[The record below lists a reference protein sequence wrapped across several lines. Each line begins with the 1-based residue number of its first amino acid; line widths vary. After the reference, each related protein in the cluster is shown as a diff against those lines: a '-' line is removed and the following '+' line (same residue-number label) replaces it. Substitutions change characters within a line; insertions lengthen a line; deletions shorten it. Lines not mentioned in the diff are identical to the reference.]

1 MIDSRVLLEAN
12 ERFASTF
19 GLGGLARAPRHEL
32 AVITCMDARI
42 DPLALLGL
50 EIGDAVVLRNA
61 GGLVTGDVLRSLAVA
76 HALLGV
82 RAAIVIGHTECGLLG
97 VTNDELRSRLGVS
110 QLDLLPFSDLD
121 ESVLESV
128 ARIRSFEALPG
139 SFAASGFVYDVHS
152 GRLRSL

>member
-1 MIDSRVLLEAN
+1 MIDSRLLLEAN

-42 DPLALLGL
+42 DPLAALGL

-61 GGLVTGDVLRSLAVA
+61 GGLVTDDVLRSLAVA

-82 RAAIVIGHTECGLLG
+82 RAATVVGHTECGLLG
-97 VTNDELRSRLGVS
+97 VTNDELSVLLGGWH
-110 QLDLLPFSDLD
+110 LDVLPFSDLD
-121 ESVLESV
+121 ASVLASV

-139 SFAASGFVYDVHS
+139 SFSASGYVYDVRS